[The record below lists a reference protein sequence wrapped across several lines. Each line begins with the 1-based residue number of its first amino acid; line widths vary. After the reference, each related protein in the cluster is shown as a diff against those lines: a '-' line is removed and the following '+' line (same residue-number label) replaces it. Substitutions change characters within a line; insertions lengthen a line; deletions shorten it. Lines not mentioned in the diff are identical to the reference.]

1 MIEIII
7 LVQFC
12 KKLAAI
18 AREKNRSG
26 SWGAVGAVGWIG
38 GEISGAVIGASGGS
52 AGMNL
57 YGFAIL
63 GAIVGAIIAYVIV
76 KSLKELPA
84 DPNFPTARVV

>member
-38 GEISGAVIGASGGS
+38 GEIGGAILGAMGGAES
-52 AGMNL
+52 MNL
-57 YGFAIL
+57 YGYAIL
-63 GAIVGAIIAYVIV
+63 GAILGAVIAYLIV
-76 KSLKELPA
+76 KSLKELP
-84 DPNFPTARVV
+84 PNGDFPTARVI

>member
-26 SWGAVGAVGWIG
+26 SWGAVGAIGWIG
-38 GEISGAVIGASGGS
+38 GEITGAVIGASGGAES
-52 AGMNL
+52 MNL
-57 YGFAIL
+57 YGYALL
-63 GAIVGAIIAYVIV
+63 GAVIGAVIAYVIV
-76 KSLKELPA
+76 KSLSEVPL
-84 DPNFPTARVV
+84 DPNFPTARVI

>member
-18 AREKNRSG
+18 ARDKNRSG

-38 GEISGAVIGASGGS
+38 GEITGAVIGASGG
-52 AGMNL
+52 AEAMNL

-63 GAIVGAIIAYVIV
+63 GAIVGAVIAYVIV
-76 KSLKELPA
+76 KSLKELPS
-84 DPNFPTARVV
+84 DPNFPTARVI

>member
-18 AREKNRSG
+18 ARDKNRSG

-38 GEISGAVIGASGGS
+38 GEITGAVIGASGG
-52 AGMNL
+52 AEAMNL

-63 GAIVGAIIAYVIV
+63 GAIIGAVIAYVIV
-76 KSLKELPA
+76 KSLKELPS

>member
-18 AREKNRSG
+18 AREKNRPG

-38 GEISGAVIGASGGS
+38 GEITGAVIGAK
-52 AGMNL
+52 AHVQGMNL
-57 YGFAIL
+57 YGYAIL
-63 GAIVGAIIAYVIV
+63 GAIIGAIIAYVIV
-76 KSLKELPA
+76 KSLKELPL

>member
-26 SWGAVGAVGWIG
+26 SWGAVGAIGWIG
-38 GEISGAVIGASGGS
+38 GEVTGAVVGASGGS
-52 AGMNL
+52 DGMNL

-63 GAIVGAIIAYVIV
+63 GALIGALIAYVIV
-76 KSLKELPA
+76 KSLKELPT
-84 DPNFPTARVV
+84 DPNFPSARVV

>member
-38 GEISGAVIGASGGS
+38 GEITGAVIGASGGAES
-52 AGMNL
+52 MNL

-63 GAIVGAIIAYVIV
+63 GAIIGAIIAYVIV
-76 KSLKELPA
+76 KSLKEIPL

>member
-38 GEISGAVIGASGGS
+38 GEVAGAVIGASGGS
-52 AGMNL
+52 EGMNL

-76 KSLKELPA
+76 KSLKELPT

>member
-18 AREKNRSG
+18 ARDKNRSG

-38 GEISGAVIGASGGS
+38 GEITGAVIGASGG
-52 AGMNL
+52 AEAMNL

-63 GAIVGAIIAYVIV
+63 GAIVGALIAYVIV
-76 KSLKELPA
+76 KSLKELPS
-84 DPNFPTARVV
+84 DPNFPTARVI

>member
-38 GEISGAVIGASGGS
+38 GEVSGAVIGATGG
-52 AGMNL
+52 ADGMNL
-57 YGFAIL
+57 YGYAIA
-63 GAIVGAIIAYVIV
+63 GAIVGAILAYVIV
-76 KSLKELPA
+76 KSLKELPT
-84 DPNFPTARVV
+84 DPNFPTARAL

>member
-18 AREKNRSG
+18 AREKNRSS

-38 GEISGAVIGASGGS
+38 GEITGAVIGASGGAQS
-52 AGMNL
+52 MNL
-57 YGFAIL
+57 YGFALL
-63 GAIVGAIIAYVIV
+63 GAVVGALVAYLIV
-76 KSLKELPA
+76 KSLKEIPV
-84 DPNFPTARVV
+84 DPNFPTARVI

>member
-26 SWGAVGAVGWIG
+26 SWGAVGAAGWIG
-38 GEISGAVIGASGGS
+38 GEVTGALLGVTGGAD
-52 AGMNL
+52 GMNL

-63 GAIVGAIIAYVIV
+63 GAIVGSILAYVIV
-76 KSLKELPA
+76 KSLKELP
-84 DPNFPTARVV
+84 PNPDFPTARAL

>member
-26 SWGAVGAVGWIG
+26 SWGAVGAIGWIG
-38 GEISGAVIGASGGS
+38 GEISGALVAASGGTQ
-52 AGMNL
+52 GMNL
-57 YGFAIL
+57 YAGALL
-63 GAIVGAIIAYVIV
+63 GAVIGAVIAYVIV
-76 KSLKELPA
+76 KSLKELPL
-84 DPNFPTARVV
+84 DPNFPSARVV

>member
-38 GEISGAVIGASGGS
+38 GEITGAVVGASGGS
-52 AGMNL
+52 EGMNL
-57 YGFAIL
+57 YGVAIL
-63 GAIVGAIIAYVIV
+63 GAIVGAILAYVIV
-76 KSLKELPA
+76 KSLKELPTNP
-84 DPNFPTARVV
+84 DFPSARAL

>member
-38 GEISGAVIGASGGS
+38 GEITGAVIGASGGAQS
-52 AGMNL
+52 MNL
-57 YGFAIL
+57 YGFALL
-63 GAIVGAIIAYVIV
+63 GAVVGALVAYLIV
-76 KSLKELPA
+76 KSLKEIPI
-84 DPNFPTARVV
+84 DPNFPTARVI